1 MSTRFEIGI
10 FDGKGDFG
18 SWKKKM
24 RVLLSHHKVLI
35 ALEEDDRK
43 WSADQLERIEEIREE
58 AYNLIFLHLGD
69 SVIRKVDGMSN
80 PLELWNKLESL
91 FSVISAPNLVYLK
104 GMLFNFKM
112 NASKSMDEN
121 IDEFTR
127 LALLLRGTDQALG
140 DSSEAMILLN
150 SLPDEYD
157 VVKHALRYT
166 GIVPSL
172 DLVVSGIKARE
183 LELGTSKKTGN
194 NLFVKSKNEKKHFTN
209 NNDQTGGVGQKGKKK
224 DKRGKQKWKCYH
236 CGKEGHIKKYCYD
249 FIKKQKQGGN
259 ATTNANKSNYL
270 GSYCIKFFY

>member
-1 MSTRFEIGI
+1 
-10 FDGKGDFG
+10 
-18 SWKKKM
+18 
-24 RVLLSHHKVLI
+24 
-35 ALEEDDRK
+35 
-43 WSADQLERIEEIREE
+43 
-58 AYNLIFLHLGD
+58 
-69 SVIRKVDGMSN
+69 MSN

-194 NLFVKSKNEKKHFTN
+194 NLFVKGKNEKKHFTN
-209 NNDQTGGVGQKGKKK
+209 NTDQSGGAG
-224 DKRGKQKWKCYH
+224 
-236 CGKEGHIKKYCYD
+236 
-249 FIKKQKQGGN
+249 
-259 ATTNANKSNYL
+259 
-270 GSYCIKFFY
+270 